1 MTRADIIITLGKM
14 LTVNQKEVQAVKEAI
29 AILLDTEW
37 HAPEIELPT
46 TDDFV
51 LALCTG
57 TIGGIRN
64 EHSPHIVW
72 WMDDGCGWMLVHE
85 PDQPGDDWKVDAWM
99 PIPEWVKE
107 KGK

>member
-46 TDDFV
+46 TDEFV

-57 TIGGIRN
+57 GDRRHPERTLSAYRLVDGRRL
-64 EHSPHIVW
+64 
-72 WMDDGCGWMLVHE
+72 WMDAGARAGSAGGRLE
-85 PDQPGDDWKVDAWM
+85 G
-99 PIPEWVKE
+99 
-107 KGK
+107 